1 MIAIYHRTRRLWE
14 QTLSFVQLQG
24 RRKCPF
30 LITLLT
36 LSNESAV
43 STVLSSAYVGHKGW
57 TDTVIVIMIRFQ
69 EVSVL
74 EKHVPAR
81 RFSRTRLFTPGR
93 ILHITYVKKSATDK
107 WVFLAH
113 VVPSICLQIS
123 FSHYLGHTS
132 CMNTLR
138 SFHNHLLLLGPP
150 LPPPFPTHCPPL
162 SSPHPFLL
170 LPPTL
175 HPPCLLLH
183 SKCGICHKPDQSSS
197 HHQNHFLTI
206 QLNCFNSMFEYTCF
220 GCISSVLL
228 CSHLCIWDSYCQVF

>member
-1 MIAIYHRTRRLWE
+1 MRANTQLCLR
-14 QTLSFVQLQG
+14 LQG
-24 RRKCPF
+24 GGKCPF
-30 LITLLT
+30 LIMLLA

-57 TDTVIVIMIRFQ
+57 TDIVIVIMICFQ

-74 EKHVPAR
+74 EKHVSAR

-113 VVPSICLQIS
+113 VPSICLQIS
-123 FSHYLGHTS
+123 FSHCLGHTS
-132 CMNTLR
+132 CMHSLT

-150 LPPPFPTHCPPL
+150 LPPPFPTRCPPL

-170 LPPTL
+170 LPP
-175 HPPCLLLH
+175 PCLLLQ
-183 SKCGICHKPDQSSS
+183 SKCGIYHKPDQSSPL
-197 HHQNHFLTI
+197 HQNHFLTI
-206 QLNCFNSMFEYTCF
+206 QLNFFNSVFEYTHF
-220 GCISSVLL
+220 RCISFVL
-228 CSHLCIWDSYCQVF
+228 CSHLYI